1 MGRFRAFAVA
11 LVLLYP
17 VVSAGAGERPCGSR
31 EPIASVFE
39 LGPVLYSCWKPPPGT
54 ENLEI
59 TLRFALRRDGSM
71 IGNPRAS
78 YAKLGQDMPLKRAFV
93 ASVLEALYQNLPLP
107 ITDDFGGA
115 IAGRPITLLFSTA
128 AESTTADAAL

>member
-1 MGRFRAFAVA
+1 MIA
-11 LVLLYP
+11 LILLYP
-17 VVSAGAGERPCGSR
+17 ASAGAEERPCGSR
-31 EPIASVFE
+31 APIATIYE
-39 LGPVLYSCWKPPPGT
+39 IGPALYSCWKPPPGT

-115 IAGRPITLLFSTA
+115 IAGRPITLLFSTDDS
-128 AESTTADAAL
+128 STAMDTSL

>member
-1 MGRFRAFAVA
+1 MGRFGAFTIA
-11 LVLLYP
+11 LILMHP
-17 VVSAGAGERPCGSR
+17 ASAGAGERACGSR
-31 EPIASVFE
+31 EPIATMYE
-39 LGPVLYSCWKPPPGT
+39 LGPALYSCWKPPRGT

-128 AESTTADAAL
+128 DESTTADTSL